1 MLRYAFL
8 TGFTITINK
17 PEILK
22 NEFGLRA
29 GKDEQGYVV
38 CISVSCDN
46 GEITST
52 KSNVENIFSKSNVE
66 NIFTITAVL

>member
-1 MLRYAFL
+1 MNLV
-8 TGFTITINK
+8 GE
-17 PEILK
+17 P
-22 NEFGLRA
+22 

-46 GEITST
+46 GEITSM